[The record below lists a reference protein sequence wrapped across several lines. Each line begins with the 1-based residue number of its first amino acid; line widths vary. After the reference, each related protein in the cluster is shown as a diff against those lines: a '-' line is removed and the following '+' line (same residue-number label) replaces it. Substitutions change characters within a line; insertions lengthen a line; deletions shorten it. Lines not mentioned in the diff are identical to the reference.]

1 VSALSHEGIW
11 QAQLTIAKVLREG
24 IVGILQTFAA
34 YLDDIRFPPTVA
46 RRLQD
51 FV

>member
-1 VSALSHEGIW
+1 MTSV
-11 QAQLTIAKVLREG
+11 VREG
-24 IVGILQTFAA
+24 IVAILQTFSA
-34 YLDDIRFPPTVA
+34 YLDDIRFPPTIA